1 MTQAQTSGF
10 TYVVETAKPFQE
22 AVIAVRRAAE
32 GRKWGVLGDYDFS
45 EILTAKGFPQSEQ
58 VKSLDLCKPGH
69 ANALMSIERLTGLC
83 MPCSVLVFT
92 EGGKTKIAAMDPKA
106 VMPQLFP
113 EAAQKAQAQLEEIS
127 REIREIL
134 DEAAGAGR

>member
-1 MTQAQTSGF
+1 MAEAQTF
-10 TYVVETAKPFQE
+10 VYVVETSQPFSE
-22 AVIAVRRAAE
+22 ALVAVRKAAE
-32 GRKWGVLGDYDFS
+32 ARKWGVLGDYDFS
-45 EILTAKGFPQSEQ
+45 EILAAKGFPQPER

-69 ANALMSIERLTGLC
+69 ANALMNIERLTGLC

-92 EGGKTKIAAMDPKA
+92 EGGATKIAAMDPQA

-113 EAAQKAQAQLEEIS
+113 EAAQKARAQLEEIS

-134 DEAAGAGR
+134 DEAAKG

>member
-1 MTQAQTSGF
+1 MTAQNAF
-10 TYVVETAKPFQE
+10 VYVTETQKPFQE

-32 GRKWGVLGDYDFS
+32 AHKWGVLGDYDFS
-45 EILTAKGFPQSEQ
+45 EILTAKGFPQAEQ

-69 ANALMSIERLTGLC
+69 ANALMNIERLTGLC

-92 EGGKTKIAAMDPKA
+92 EQGRTKIAAMAPRT

-113 EAAQKAQAQLEEIS
+113 EAVQKAQAQLEEIS

-134 DEAAGAGR
+134 DEAAGG

>member
-1 MTQAQTSGF
+1 MTRNEF
-10 TYVVETAKPFQE
+10 VYVVETPKSFQE
-22 AVIAVRRAAE
+22 ALIAVRKAAE
-32 GRKWGVLGDYDFS
+32 SRKWGVLGDYDFS
-45 EILTAKGFPQSEQ
+45 EILAAKGFPQAEQ

-69 ANALMSIERLTGLC
+69 ANALMDVERLTGLC

-92 EGGKTKIAAMDPKA
+92 EAGGTKIAAMNPRA

-113 EAAQKAQAQLEEIS
+113 QAAEQAQAQLEEIE

-134 DEAAGAGR
+134 DEAARG

>member
-1 MTQAQTSGF
+1 MPQNEF
-10 TYVVETAKPFQE
+10 VYVVETPKSFQD
-22 AVIAVRRAAE
+22 ALIALRKAAE
-32 GRKWGVLGDYDFS
+32 SRKWGVLGDYDFS
-45 EILTAKGFPQSEQ
+45 EILAAKGFPQTEQ

-69 ANALMSIERLTGLC
+69 ANALMNVERLTGLC

-92 EGGKTKIAAMDPKA
+92 EQGKTKTKIAAMNPRA

-113 EAAQKAQAQLEEIS
+113 GAASQAQAQLEEIE

-134 DEAAGAGR
+134 DEAAQG